1 MTKRSP
7 FLDWELCIL
16 CQVEQANEKL
26 ICPASIVRKGHDP
39 TKSYKDL
46 LESLQRF
53 AELRSLPF
61 EKLYISDENFKDQSI
76 FIINKGKFHKACQL
90 KISSLK
96 LERLEKSQSKLKDT
110 KDDIQFEQPAERRR
124 SDRVNQPNENKKIA
138 CFFFVTKKPGDYIK
152 RLPIN

>member
-1 MTKRSP
+1 MTKRSQ

-16 CQVEQANEKL
+16 CQDEQASEKL
-26 ICPASIVRKGHDP
+26 VCPASIVRTGHDP

-76 FIINKGKFHKACQL
+76 FIINKRKFHKSCQL

-96 LERLEKSQSKLKDT
+96 LERLEKSQS
-110 KDDIQFEQPAERRR
+110 
-124 SDRVNQPNENKKIA
+124 N
-138 CFFFVTKKPGDYIK
+138 
-152 RLPIN
+152 